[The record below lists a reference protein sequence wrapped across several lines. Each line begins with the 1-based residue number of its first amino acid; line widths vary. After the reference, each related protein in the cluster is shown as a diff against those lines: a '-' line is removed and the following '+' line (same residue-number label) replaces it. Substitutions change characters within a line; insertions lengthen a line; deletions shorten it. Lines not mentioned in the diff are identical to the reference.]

1 MSDKDPAYPL
11 TIDMETV
18 ITIHHDIL
26 QSTGGISGLSGDK
39 SLDGTLNRIDT
50 RIIYEGLSD
59 PIEIAAWYGYA
70 IARGHNFVDGNKRT
84 ALVCMD
90 VYLDLVNINIDLSH
104 PIPEDLATLMEDVAE
119 GRLTQQELVGWL
131 KAHEIK

>member
-1 MSDKDPAYPL
+1 MSDQNPNYPL
-11 TIDMETV
+11 TIDIETV
-18 ITIHHDIL
+18 ITIHDDIL

-39 SLDGTLNRIDT
+39 SLEGTLNRIDS
-50 RIIYEGLSD
+50 RIVYEDLAD

-119 GRLTQQELVGWL
+119 GRLTQQELADWL